1 MHLFFCLFLQARYRQ
16 YFEEDLDPSNDEA
29 MIPMETQ
36 VLMQEVLTDGMAFC
50 SLMWWSRFMFSQQPS
65 PSQKRK
71 ESLTMKKKSKKMW
84 WAAFTSM
91 IVMVMMMPLQT
102 TLLKIL
108 LLVLLWFYHLSTN
121 PLPKRLSSSN
131 IAPIIAIYWC
141 PPPLS
146 SLHMLCK

>member
-1 MHLFFCLFLQARYRQ
+1 MFSFFTKKKILLLVKISIVIAKWHIFLKKSFYEFIYVRNSYCRYCINFPHFLQARYRQ

-65 PSQKRK
+65 PLSKKK

-84 WAAFTSM
+84 W
-91 IVMVMMMPLQT
+91 
-102 TLLKIL
+102 L
-108 LLVLLWFYHLSTN
+108 LLHPWWWW
-121 PLPKRLSSSN
+121 
-131 IAPIIAIYWC
+131 WC
-141 PPPLS
+141 LYKQPY
-146 SLHMLCK
+146 